1 MAEAARNG
9 VRLARRDGN
18 ERLKKMEKDK
28 QLGQDDEH
36 RGLEEIQRLH
46 DHYVNEVNQT
56 LEHKE
61 KEILTV

>member
-1 MAEAARNG
+1 
-9 VRLARRDGN
+9 
-18 ERLKKMEKDK
+18 MEKDK